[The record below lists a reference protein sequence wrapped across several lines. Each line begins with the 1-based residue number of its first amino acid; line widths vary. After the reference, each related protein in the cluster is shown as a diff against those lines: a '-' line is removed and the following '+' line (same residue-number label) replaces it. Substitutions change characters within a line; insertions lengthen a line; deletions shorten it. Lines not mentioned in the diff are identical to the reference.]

1 MSTTPFSAH
10 SRSGP
15 PAASTV
21 LREFDDYTAAQELV
35 DKLSDAG
42 FAVEH
47 TRIVGEGVRIVEQV
61 TGRMTKGKAALL
73 GAASGAWLGL
83 LIGLLIGLFTIGP
96 VWIYVL
102 LMGLVIGAVWGAVFG
117 FVAHWATRGRRDF
130 SSVRGL
136 EAERYAV
143 MVELDYA
150 ADAERLAGV

>member
-1 MSTTPFSAH
+1 MSSTPFSAP
-10 SRSGP
+10 SRSRP

-21 LREFDDYTAAQELV
+21 LREFDNYAAAQALV

-83 LIGLLIGLFTIGP
+83 LIGLLFGLFTIGP
-96 VWIYVL
+96 VWVYVL
-102 LMGLVIGAVWGAVFG
+102 LMGLAIGAVVGSRLRI
-117 FVAHWATRGRRDF
+117 RG
-130 SSVRGL
+130 SLGHSGT
-136 EAERYAV
+136 A
-143 MVELDYA
+143 
-150 ADAERLAGV
+150 